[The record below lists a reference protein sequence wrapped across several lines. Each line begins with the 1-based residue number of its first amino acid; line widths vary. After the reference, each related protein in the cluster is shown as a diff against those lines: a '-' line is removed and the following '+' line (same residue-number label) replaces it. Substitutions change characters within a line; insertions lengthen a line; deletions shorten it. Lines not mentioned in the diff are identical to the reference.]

1 MIPQCETPFCG
12 LRAPCPLVLLCYRCL
27 FVGVLVFVPRYDL
40 FCRKQF
46 SPMWFPFSLITLR
59 PFPATFSA
67 SPPLGQPRPVMPALH
82 PRLYFF
88 LGHSV
93 PFLVI
98 TTVIALRLN
107 PSLINDSF
115 KSVNNSCCCLQN
127 CLRAF
132 GVFVL
137 MECEKCAR
145 DSRCGI
151 THHIHCRRAQAQAP
165 TPRSG
170 SSQTGPHKLLWSF
183 WSVLSSSSS
192 LIIPGFFGH
201 YITFFFFFCPC
212 SPLDYLGS

>member
-1 MIPQCETPFCG
+1 MLGFWFLSPDMT
-12 LRAPCPLVLLCYRCL
+12 YR
-27 FVGVLVFVPRYDL
+27 
-40 FCRKQF
+40 RKQF

-137 MECEKCAR
+137 TECEKCAR

-165 TPRSG
+165 APRSG